1 VLEMTKEDIVTA
13 IWSNLDIT
21 KRRAGEIVDHLL
33 DTIKGTLEMADN
45 VKIGGF
51 GKFEVRHRKRRVGR
65 NPKTGEEKEIKEGK
79 SVKFTAG
86 KPLKNAVMGKMVD

>member
-1 VLEMTKEDIVTA
+1 MTKEDIVTQV
-13 IWSNLDIT
+13 WNELELT
-21 KRRAGEIVDHLL
+21 KRRSGEIVDHLIF
-33 DTIKGTLEMADN
+33 TIKNTLKKGDM

-51 GKFEVRHRKRRVGR
+51 GKFEVRHRKPRIGR

-86 KPLKNAVMGKMVD
+86 KPLKIAVLNSAD